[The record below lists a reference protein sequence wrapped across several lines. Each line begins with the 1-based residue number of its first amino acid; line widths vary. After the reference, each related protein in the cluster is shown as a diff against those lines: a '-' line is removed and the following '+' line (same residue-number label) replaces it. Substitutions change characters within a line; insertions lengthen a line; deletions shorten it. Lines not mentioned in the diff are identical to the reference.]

1 VCPHARSSTRAGS
14 VLWTSLAFGS
24 LRASL
29 RSAYTADVRRLR
41 DVGEFGLIARI
52 ARAAGPAGGAVV
64 LGIGDDAAVLRAR
77 PGEDIAVTTDASVE
91 GVHFRFDRQSPRH
104 VGRFALAA
112 CVSDLAA
119 MGARP
124 LGFTAALAAPA
135 QLEVAIADGLC
146 AGMLDVARRTGCPL
160 VGGNV
165 TRAREVSL
173 TLTALGAVPRGRA
186 LTRSGT
192 RVGDR
197 VLVTGRLGASA
208 LARARADAGRAALV
222 RVPEPRLR
230 AGRALARTPG
240 VVACIDISDG
250 LTADL
255 AHLLGPAQRCPIPA
269 ERLPVPRGFRAA
281 CRSLGLDWEALA
293 RSGGEDYELLFTVR
307 PQGPSAQ
314 RLARRLGLP
323 VTELGSVEAG
333 RPPRGAR
340 GGFEHF

>member
-1 VCPHARSSTRAGS
+1 M
-14 VLWTSLAFGS
+14 
-24 LRASL
+24 
-29 RSAYTADVRRLR
+29 RLR

-52 ARAAGPAGGAVV
+52 ARAAGRARGAVV
-64 LGIGDDAAVLRAR
+64 IGIGDDAAVLRAR

-112 CVSDLAA
+112 CLSDLAA

-124 LGFTAALAAPA
+124 LCFTAALAAPA
-135 QLEVAIADGLC
+135 RLEVAVADGLC
-146 AGMLDVARRTGCPL
+146 AGLLDLARRTRCPL

-173 TLTALGAVPRGRA
+173 TLTALGAVTRGRA
-186 LTRSGT
+186 LSRCGS

-197 VLVTGRLGASA
+197 VLVTGQLGASA
-208 LARARADAGRAALV
+208 LARARAAARRAALV

-240 VVACIDISDG
+240 VAACIDISDG
-250 LTADL
+250 LSADL
-255 AHLLGPAQRCPIPA
+255 DHLLGPSLRCTLPA
-269 ERLPVPRGFRAA
+269 KLPVPRGFRAE
-281 CRSLGLDWEALA
+281 CRSLGLDWETLA

-307 PQGPSAQ
+307 PHGPSAE

-323 VTELGSVEAG
+323 VTELGTVAAG
-333 RPPRGAR
+333 SGPRGAR
-340 GGFEHF
+340 GGFAHF

>member
-1 VCPHARSSTRAGS
+1 V
-14 VLWTSLAFGS
+14 
-24 LRASL
+24 
-29 RSAYTADVRRLR
+29 RLR

-52 ARAAGPAGGAVV
+52 ARAAGPARGAVV
-64 LGIGDDAAVLRAR
+64 LGIGDDAAVLRAK
-77 PGEDIAVTTDASVE
+77 PGEDLAVTTDACVE

-135 QLEVAIADGLC
+135 RLALDVADGLC
-146 AGMLDVARRTGCPL
+146 AGLLDGARRTRCPL
-160 VGGNV
+160 IGGNV
-165 TRAREVSL
+165 TRARDVSL
-173 TLTALGAVPRGRA
+173 TLTALGALPRGCA

-192 RVGDR
+192 RAGDR
-197 VLVTGRLGASA
+197 VLVTGCLGASA
-208 LARARADAGRAALV
+208 LARARADAGRGPLR

-230 AGRALARTPG
+230 AGRALAQTPG
-240 VVACIDISDG
+240 VVACIDVSDG

-255 AHLLGPAQRCPIPA
+255 AHLLGPSLRCAIEA
-269 ERLPVPRGFRAA
+269 ERLPVPRGFQAASRA
-281 CRSLGLDWEALA
+281 LGLDWEALA

-307 PQGPSAQ
+307 PDGPSAA

-323 VTELGSVEAG
+323 VTELGRVEAG
-333 RPPRGAR
+333 RPVRGA
-340 GGFEHF
+340 GAGFTHF